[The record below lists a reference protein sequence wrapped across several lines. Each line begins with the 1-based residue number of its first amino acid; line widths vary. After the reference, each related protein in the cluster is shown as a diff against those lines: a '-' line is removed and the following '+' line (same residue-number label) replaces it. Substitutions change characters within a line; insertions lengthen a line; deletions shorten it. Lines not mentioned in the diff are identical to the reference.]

1 MSRTACLLSALVLS
15 ALARAGTGGDA
26 SALLQT
32 SVDFSASEGQDFEI
46 GSAVFSGGQR
56 GTIVWDGRP
65 THSFVKL
72 QWLEGKHKGKTSDI
86 IAISDISSVGPAVE
100 SNATG
105 RHGLKQA
112 SSNLHQKQKVVK
124 VKDTTRRRRNI
135 FRRVAYGIKKMPM
148 VMGIPFRGLNTGV
161 NTITSEM
168 SAHTG
173 IGFNRSIT
181 DLLKIGEGSLM
192 ENATFLPAGAHRKK
206 TNLTAIM
213 RNKTYQAVMKF
224 KEEHLNNL
232 LNSFTSELHTKPLS
246 SVGASSMLQTEEQS
260 EQEEAA
266 AAELE
271 EEDPE
276 EVPLD
281 IGELED

>member
-173 IGFNRSIT
+173 IGFNRSIAQ
-181 DLLKIGEGSLM
+181 LFKLGEGSLA
-192 ENATFLPAGAHRKK
+192 ENATFLPAGAQRKK
-206 TNLTAIM
+206 VNLTEVM
-213 RNKTYQAVMKF
+213 RNKTFKAMMKF
-224 KEEHLNNL
+224 KDDHLSGL
-232 LNSFTSELHTKPLS
+232 LNSFTSELHTKPMPA
-246 SVGASSMLQTEEQS
+246 GMLQTDES
-260 EQEEAA
+260 AS
-266 AAELE
+266 
-271 EEDPE
+271 
-276 EVPLD
+276 
-281 IGELED
+281 